1 MKILGGNMKI
11 NNKILVLAYL
21 DGFANSKRVAEIKRY
36 LEGKG
41 YVITVLDTVH
51 FGKISSLG
59 LWRYFYYFIQIIL
72 KIKNLILNKR
82 FYYYDI
88 ILNMK
93 IRAFLLLKIISKK
106 DFNCIIC
113 ENIMDSYL
121 FINKLNATKILDC
134 PSPIADELYYTDNLS
149 YSSYLKFNIFLNR
162 IYHNTDYLAF
172 HWNLYANYVRKN
184 SYNGENII
192 EINWGCNPKEEN
204 LRARY
209 NKNPKIIYLGYL
221 GGKWVNLPLLS
232 QLSRVYEIDVYGGP
246 APDKKW
252 GLNFKGY
259 APSTDIIKNYQ
270 FGLITITKDEL
281 RKMSFSSKH
290 LEYLSYGLP
299 VLTPDWRK
307 DPLLEDVSIYY
318 NENNFLDVIK
328 KYSHKKIWQ
337 EMSDKCYN
345 QAKKWVWSETLKPL
359 GDILNFL

>member
-1 MKILGGNMKI
+1 MKI

-134 PSPIADELYYTDNLS
+134 PSPIADELYSVSYTHL
-149 YSSYLKFNIFLNR
+149 
-162 IYHNTDYLAF
+162 T
-172 HWNLYANYVRKN
+172 
-184 SYNGENII
+184 
-192 EINWGCNPKEEN
+192 
-204 LRARY
+204 
-209 NKNPKIIYLGYL
+209 
-221 GGKWVNLPLLS
+221 LP
-232 QLSRVYEIDVYGGP
+232 
-246 APDKKW
+246 
-252 GLNFKGY
+252 
-259 APSTDIIKNYQ
+259 
-270 FGLITITKDEL
+270 TIC
-281 RKMSFSSKH
+281 S
-290 LEYLSYGLP
+290 
-299 VLTPDWRK
+299 V
-307 DPLLEDVSIYY
+307 
-318 NENNFLDVIK
+318 
-328 KYSHKKIWQ
+328 
-337 EMSDKCYN
+337 
-345 QAKKWVWSETLKPL
+345 
-359 GDILNFL
+359 

>member
-1 MKILGGNMKI
+1 MKI

-21 DGFANSKRVAEIKRY
+21 DGFANSKRVAEIKTF

-41 YVITVLDTVH
+41 YIISVLNTMYL
-51 FGKISSLG
+51 GKISSLG
-59 LWRYFYYFIQIIL
+59 LWRCFYYFIQLIII
-72 KIKNLILNKR
+72 IKNLILNKR
-82 FYYYDI
+82 HHDYYDI
-88 ILNMK
+88 ILDMK
-93 IRAFLLLKIISKK
+93 VRAFLLLKILNKTI
-106 DFNCIIC
+106 FNCIIC
-113 ENIMDSYL
+113 ENIFDSYL
-121 FINKLNATKILDC
+121 FINKLNSTKILDC
-134 PSPIADELYYTDNLS
+134 ASPIADELYYTDRLS

-172 HWNLYANYVRKN
+172 HWNLYTNYVRKN
-184 SYNGENII
+184 IYNGENII
-192 EINWGCNPKEEN
+192 EINWGCNSKEEN

-209 NKNPKIIYLGYL
+209 NKNPKIICLGYL
-221 GGKWVNLPLLS
+221 AGKWVNLPLLS
-232 QLSRVYEIDVYGGP
+232 QLSKVYEIDVYGGP

-259 APSTDIIKNYQ
+259 APTVDIIKNYQ

-318 NENNFLDVIK
+318 NENNFLDAIK
-328 KYSHKKIWQ
+328 KYSHEKTWQ

-345 QAKKWVWSETLKPL
+345 QAKKWIWSETLKPL
-359 GDILNFL
+359 GDIVEQHQLP